1 MIRII
6 TQDGCRWCDKAKDLM
21 YRHSIVY
28 EELKIPN
35 SFSKEE
41 FYSLVEE
48 YETTPSVPKIFKDKE
63 LIGGYADFVE
73 YVENHQGNIGE
84 GGF

>member
-6 TQDGCRWCDKAKDLM
+6 TQDGCRWCDKSKDLL

-28 EELKIPN
+28 EELKIPE
-35 SFSKEE
+35 SLSKEE
-41 FYSLVEE
+41 FFNLINEHN
-48 YETTPSVPKIFKDKE
+48 TTPSVPKIFKDKD
-63 LIGGYADFVE
+63 LIGGYADLVE
-73 YVENHQGNIGE
+73 YIENHQGGVGE